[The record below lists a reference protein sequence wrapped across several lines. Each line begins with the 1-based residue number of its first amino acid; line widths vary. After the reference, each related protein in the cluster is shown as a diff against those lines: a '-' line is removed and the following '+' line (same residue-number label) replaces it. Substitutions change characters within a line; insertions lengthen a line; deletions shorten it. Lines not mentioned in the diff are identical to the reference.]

1 MRKENIVIQQLDVVP
16 FYESKAKKTKKN
28 KKKGDSKTRKT
39 TPKKAK
45 KTIRRV
51 KGHFT

>member
-1 MRKENIVIQQLDVVP
+1 ML
-16 FYESKAKKTKKN
+16 FLFMKAKPKKN
-28 KKKGDSKTRKT
+28 KKKEGDSKTRKIT
-39 TPKKAK
+39 SKKAK

>member
-1 MRKENIVIQQLDVVP
+1 M
-16 FYESKAKKTKKN
+16 KAKP
-28 KKKGDSKTRKT
+28 KKKEEGDSKTRKT

>member
-1 MRKENIVIQQLDVVP
+1 ML
-16 FYESKAKKTKKN
+16 FLFMKAKPKKQKERRRLEN
-28 KKKGDSKTRKT
+28 KKDNIQKKT
-39 TPKKAK
+39 K